1 MKNFIFGV
9 FLAISAVAFSDTHT
23 TGGST
28 ATTAAITSGTIDNT
42 TIGAT
47 TPSTGV
53 FSSITSNLGSP
64 GAVTAPTNSNGIV
77 IKNSAATG
85 LSILT
90 PDANAGRITFGTPS
104 NNINVILYGE
114 YNAGNPDFYVYINGA
129 ARMIVNATG
138 INTTAI
144 GASTPSTG
152 AFTSL
157 ASSAHASVSTGAT
170 PTIASGAC
178 GTGSNGTI
186 SGTDQSGKITIG
198 ASATTACAVTF
209 GSSTW
214 SNGPTACTFSPATA
228 ASAAVPVLGYI
239 SALSASGFTL
249 TGSALANTSFYY
261 TCF

>member
-1 MKNFIFGV
+1 MKRIFALLIATALVATASAQVTTNTTTTGV
-9 FLAISAVAFSDTHT
+9 AAANQNLTTTSSVAF
-23 TGGST
+23 
-28 ATTAAITSGTIDNT
+28 ANILANI
-42 TIGAT
+42 
-47 TPSTGV
+47 
-53 FSSITSNLGSP
+53 GSP
-64 GAVTAPTNSNGIV
+64 GAVTAPTNANGLV
-77 IKNSAATG
+77 IQNSAATG

-104 NNINVILYGE
+104 NNVNVVLYGE
-114 YNAGNPDFYVYINGA
+114 YNAGNPDFYVYINGTT
-129 ARMIVNATG
+129 RMIVNATG

-186 SGTDQSGKITIG
+186 SGTDQSGKIMIG